1 MKRIVLLIFSIL
13 SIIHSEAQR
22 PQWMIDSL
30 SVAKEELAQHPDSV
44 DLMLKKAAWN
54 LQLGDWD
61 YAKLEYDK
69 VLYRDP
75 GNLAALYYRAFVNT
89 KLGRYNFARLD
100 YTNLLSIVPGNFE
113 AQLGLA
119 LLNDMDHHTT
129 EAMDQINVLVEQFP
143 DSALAYAARAGMEE
157 ARGQYLLAEY
167 DFTQALIRD
176 PNNTDYILSRINVY
190 LEEKKYTLAKRDL
203 DLLVKKG
210 MPRARLSELYD
221 KCKQ

>member
-1 MKRIVLLIFSIL
+1 MKRILLLIFSVM
-13 SIIHSEAQR
+13 SIIHVEAQR

-30 SVAKEELAQHPDSV
+30 SAAKAELAQHPDSV

-61 YAKLEYDK
+61 YAKIEYDK
-69 VLYRDP
+69 VLYRQP
-75 GNLAALYYRAFVNT
+75 GNPAALYYRAFVNT

-100 YTNLLSIVPGNFE
+100 YTNLLTIVPGNFE

-129 EAMDQINVLVEQFP
+129 EAMDQINVLIEQFP

-157 ARGQYLLAEY
+157 GRDQLLLAEY
-167 DFTQALIRD
+167 DYTQAIIRD

-190 LEEKKYTLAKRDL
+190 IEEKKYSLAKRDL
-203 DLLVKKG
+203 DILVQKG
-210 MPRARLSELYD
+210 IPRSRLADLYQ
-221 KCKQ
+221 KCK